1 MRNVVGVLLLLA
13 FLSGCG
19 GGGGSDGGGGGEPAA
34 SPLDKAL
41 SSGNS
46 AGLDEQTL
54 LEQALEEVA
63 RLETLQQELVAG
75 LGISGPLRY
84 PVSRNSHFIKPALV
98 TARCCCVV
106 VIRGTLLPVPWRLP
120 GKEPP
125 GSGSS
130 SISPELTPLAWTHS
144 RAAC

>member
-13 FLSGCG
+13 LLSGCG
-19 GGGGSDGGGGGEPAA
+19 GGGGSDGGGGESAA

-63 RLETLQQELVAG
+63 SLETLQQELV
-75 LGISGPLRY
+75 
-84 PVSRNSHFIKPALV
+84 
-98 TARCCCVV
+98 
-106 VIRGTLLPVPWRLP
+106 
-120 GKEPP
+120 
-125 GSGSS
+125 
-130 SISPELTPLAWTHS
+130 
-144 RAAC
+144 